1 MVADLALGVGLLELR
16 VALGESRQ
24 RLRVLLAQRA
34 VNRLPDPNYGVE
46 EQIVLPQRGFYV
58 QGPHRL
64 VEGGT
69 DDASLSGQDGERL
82 GKCLL
87 VDLDGIL
94 GAGGVGQGG
103 ETYYPIHLCLRVPRT
118 ERVGAERIGVAR
130 LHKPRGWMLGRPE
143 VTGLR
148 FAAGEPR
155 GYHPRHLQELLLR
168 QFRREDRRVPTAA
181 VGLRL
186 REIHERQRRR
196 QEFENPTVWTVR
208 NADSRWENTTGR
220 ALAGYREAY
229 MAQRFDHGGVLRV
242 RDGGEQRVT
251 PLELFFDLV
260 YVFAITQLSH
270 LLLKHPT
277 IGGAL
282 ETLFLLL
289 AVWGV
294 WVYTAW
300 FTNWF
305 HPDRLPV
312 RLVLVAVML
321 ASLLMSVAIPEA
333 FGKRG
338 LMFALAYVT
347 IQVGRTVFVVIALN
361 KSLGRSD
368 PLSRNFQRI
377 LFWLLASGGL
387 WIIGG
392 LLEGEARYV
401 LWALALAVE
410 YAGPVVGFYT
420 PGLSRSTTVV
430 WTVEGRHLAERCQ
443 LFVIIALGESILVTG
458 TTFGEIET
466 SVATVA
472 AFVVAFL
479 GSAAL
484 WWIYF
489 ARAAEAAREIIASS
503 EDPGRIARSA
513 YTYFHLPMIAGIIA
527 VAAGDELVVA
537 HPYYLGTPASI
548 ALTLG
553 GTALFLAGHAFFK
566 WTVFGELSFSR
577 LVAIAALAVLI
588 PVGFAIP
595 ALALAIAAA
604 LIVVGVA
611 AWG

>member
-1 MVADLALGVGLLELR
+1 M
-16 VALGESRQ
+16 
-24 RLRVLLAQRA
+24 
-34 VNRLPDPNYGVE
+34 
-46 EQIVLPQRGFYV
+46 
-58 QGPHRL
+58 H
-64 VEGGT
+64 
-69 DDASLSGQDGERL
+69 
-82 GKCLL
+82 
-87 VDLDGIL
+87 
-94 GAGGVGQGG
+94 
-103 ETYYPIHLCLRVPRT
+103 
-118 ERVGAERIGVAR
+118 
-130 LHKPRGWMLGRPE
+130 
-143 VTGLR
+143 
-148 FAAGEPR
+148 
-155 GYHPRHLQELLLR
+155 
-168 QFRREDRRVPTAA
+168 
-181 VGLRL
+181 
-186 REIHERQRRR
+186 
-196 QEFENPTVWTVR
+196 
-208 NADSRWENTTGR
+208 DS
-220 ALAGYREAY
+220 
-229 MAQRFDHGGVLRV
+229 DHGGLLRT
-242 RDGGEQRVT
+242 RDGAEQRAT

-270 LLLKHPT
+270 LLLDHLT
-277 IGGAL
+277 IEGAL

-289 AVWGV
+289 AVWWA
-294 WVYTAW
+294 WVYTTW
-300 FTNWF
+300 TTNWF
-305 HPDRLPV
+305 DPDRLPV
-312 RLVLVAVML
+312 RLMLVAVML
-321 ASLLMSVAIPEA
+321 ASLMMSVAIPDA
-333 FGKRG
+333 FGERG
-338 LMFALAYVT
+338 LVFALAYVT
-347 IQVGRTVFVVIALN
+347 IQVGRTGFVVIALN

-377 LFWLLASGGL
+377 FCWLLASGVL
-387 WIIGG
+387 WISGG
-392 LLEGEARYV
+392 LLEGEARYA

-443 LFVIIALGESILVTG
+443 LFVILALGESILVTG

-479 GSAAL
+479 GSVAL

-489 ARAAEAAREIIASS
+489 ARAAEAAREVFASS

-577 LVAIAALAVLI
+577 LVAIVALAVLI

-611 AWG
+611 AWDALAYQGHVSSLRRSSK